1 MCLMATSRAGPGS
14 KVIFGFRGRIEVHK
28 TRLTFAALGFDLI
41 RQLIVIVIVTVN
53 LAATWMAAR
62 ARLHIDQ
69 ARLNC

>member
-1 MCLMATSRAGPGS
+1 MATSRAGPGS
-14 KVIFGFRGRIEVHK
+14 KVIFGFRGRIEVHTK
-28 TRLTFAALGFDLI
+28 IRLTFAALGFDLI